1 MFSVALLPPPVVG
14 ANVTDTVVEPPAASA
29 VADGAPTW
37 NCDASVSVIV
47 NGVVNVSVDVPL
59 LVIVTGA
66 MLALPTAVAANVS
79 VADDAIS
86 AGPAPPVT
94 TMSASER
101 GTIW

>member
-14 ANVTDTVVEPPAASA
+14 ANVTDTVVEPPAASVV
-29 VADGAPTW
+29 VAGAPTW

-47 NGVVNVSVDVPL
+47 NGVVTASGDVPL

-66 MLALPTAVAANVS
+66 MLAPPTAVAAKLNV
-79 VADDAIS
+79 AGDAIS
-86 AGPAPPVT
+86 AGPLPPVT

-101 GTIW
+101 GTI